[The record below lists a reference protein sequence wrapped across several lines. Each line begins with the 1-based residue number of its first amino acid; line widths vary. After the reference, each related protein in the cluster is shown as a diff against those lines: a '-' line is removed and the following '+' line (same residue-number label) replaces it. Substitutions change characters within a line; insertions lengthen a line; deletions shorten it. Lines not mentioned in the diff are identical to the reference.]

1 MRFEGERVW
10 LNGVDVSDEI
20 RTSEAGLR
28 ASRVS
33 ALPEVR
39 AALLAAQRDFAQM
52 PGLVADGRDMGTT
65 VFPQAPLKVYLT
77 ASAEAR
83 AQRRYKQLISK
94 GISATIDGL
103 LTDLQERDARDT
115 NREASPLQ
123 AAEDA
128 VSLDNTNLSIEVS
141 VSEVLHWWNR
151 ATGFSN
157 S

>member
-1 MRFEGERVW
+1 
-10 LNGVDVSDEI
+10 
-20 RTSEAGLR
+20 
-28 ASRVS
+28 
-33 ALPEVR
+33 
-39 AALLAAQRDFAQM
+39 
-52 PGLVADGRDMGTT
+52 
-65 VFPQAPLKVYLT
+65 
-77 ASAEAR
+77 
-83 AQRRYKQLISK
+83 LISK
-94 GISATIDGL
+94 GISATLDGL